1 MLPADATMG
10 GVASAP
16 AAATARS
23 VSWIWV
29 RLTGSL
35 RTASASRACSGDRV
49 TDDGLAT
56 GFAAAGVA
64 ALVVAASA
72 GPGIAPEKAIR
83 TSRKTKTKDLRMGRK
98 RNSVRD
104 SAT

>member
-1 MLPADATMG
+1 MG

-35 RTASASRACSGDRV
+35 RTASASRACSGDSV
-49 TDDGLAT
+49 TDVGLTT

-64 ALVVAASA
+64 AAAAAAAAAERISCPR
-72 GPGIAPEKAIR
+72 GQSG
-83 TSRKTKTKDLRMGRK
+83 
-98 RNSVRD
+98 
-104 SAT
+104 